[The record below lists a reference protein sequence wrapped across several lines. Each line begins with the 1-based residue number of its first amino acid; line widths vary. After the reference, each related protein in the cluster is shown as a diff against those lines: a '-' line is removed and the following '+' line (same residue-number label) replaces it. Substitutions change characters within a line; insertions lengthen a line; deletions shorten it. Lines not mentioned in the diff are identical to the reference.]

1 MALRN
6 IITKGNDI
14 LGKRAKEV
22 TEINAR
28 ILMILDD
35 MLETMREF
43 NGLGI
48 AAPQVGVL
56 KRMFIVEVEDQI
68 VELINPEIL
77 EIDGC
82 QKSEEGCLS
91 IPGIIGTV
99 ERPVYVKMKGLDRQG
114 DQVIVEGTELM
125 AVALCHEYDHLDGIL
140 FVEKA
145 KEIYEVGEEQ
155 PEEEQD

>member
-6 IITKGNDI
+6 IITKENDI

-22 TEINAR
+22 TEVNDR

-56 KRMFIVEVEDQI
+56 RRMFIVEVEDQL

-77 EIDGC
+77 KIDGC

-91 IPGIIGTV
+91 VPGIIGAV
-99 ERPVYVKMKGLDRQG
+99 ERPAYVKMKGLNRHG
-114 DQVIVEGTELM
+114 DQVVVEGTELM
-125 AVALCHEYDHLDGIL
+125 AVALCHEYDHLEGIL

-145 KEIYEVGEEQ
+145 TDLYEVGDEQ